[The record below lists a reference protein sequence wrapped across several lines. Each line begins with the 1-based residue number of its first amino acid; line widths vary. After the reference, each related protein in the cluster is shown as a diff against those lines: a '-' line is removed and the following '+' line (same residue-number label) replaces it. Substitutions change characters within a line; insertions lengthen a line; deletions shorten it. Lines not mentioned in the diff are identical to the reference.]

1 MVGVGD
7 LDLAGDF
14 FSLDSERSLDDR
26 RLLLFLSGDFD
37 LDLDLDLDLSP
48 EADRDFFSLEG
59 DRLSLRGLFRESFRD
74 RSFDLLLDL
83 DLDFLDLDVD
93 LDLLLRFLEPRSGDL
108 DLERD
113 LTTTRFEHYLGKII
127 IVLKIHARFFK
138 SRLLD
143 LQYLEVLV
151 SYQIGD

>member
-113 LTTTRFEHYLGKII
+113 LDLLGLVFE
-127 IVLKIHARFFK
+127 
-138 SRLLD
+138 SRMLEHSLLMWPIRPQ
-143 LQYLEVLV
+143 L
-151 SYQIGD
+151 